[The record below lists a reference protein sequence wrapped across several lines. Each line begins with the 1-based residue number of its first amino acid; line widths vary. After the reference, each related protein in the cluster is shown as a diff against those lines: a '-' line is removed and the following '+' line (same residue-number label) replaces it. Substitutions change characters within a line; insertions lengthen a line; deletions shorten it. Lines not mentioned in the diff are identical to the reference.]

1 MPCSFVVQ
9 TRKTSVKV
17 SLTFMFEF
25 RRGHTRLVAE
35 ILAHFEG
42 SDGGPSEE
50 SGLVYRLLHMET
62 SKGYTPL
69 HLAAARSDQST
80 AALLLDWGA
89 NPLIKC
95 KAGKTALDISPD
107 DGEEAS
113 ALRSVLKAAQGF
125 FSRLLLGVSCCVI
138 VVAGQRAI
146 SSSFTDTFRPPPV
159 RVLRR
164 QFPAQRVPAKWEETT
179 RITMTQSFS

>member
-1 MPCSFVVQ
+1 M
-9 TRKTSVKV
+9 R
-17 SLTFMFEF
+17 EF

-35 ILAHFEG
+35 ILAHFQD
-42 SDGGPSEE
+42 SDEPSEGPSEE

-125 FSRLLLGVSCCVI
+125 FFASFLACP
-138 VVAGQRAI
+138 VA
-146 SSSFTDTFRPPPV
+146 
-159 RVLRR
+159 
-164 QFPAQRVPAKWEETT
+164 
-179 RITMTQSFS
+179 